1 MQNWWH
7 GGGRGQKVREKNG
20 DVIYGQPLSSILEPG
35 GISQWDGIEGFLA
48 PELGFYVLLRHD
60 WLLRDGLAGCADVVI
75 SFWLICFTAWSYILQ
90 GRRNVKKIGG

>member
-1 MQNWWH
+1 MSVVH
-7 GGGRGQKVREKNG
+7 GHDNSKVLTWGGRDQNSSGKNG

-60 WLLRDGLAGCADVVI
+60 
-75 SFWLICFTAWSYILQ
+75 
-90 GRRNVKKIGG
+90 

>member
-1 MQNWWH
+1 MRHDNAKLVTW
-7 GGGRGQKVREKNG
+7 GEEGGQKFREKNA

-60 WLLRDGLAGCADVVI
+60 
-75 SFWLICFTAWSYILQ
+75 
-90 GRRNVKKIGG
+90 